1 MKGTTNGSIFTRLA
15 HMMVQVALLIGIW
28 WACDVA
34 VHLLHLP
41 LSGGVL
47 GLGVVL
53 ALLFSGVL
61 RVDRVKLGAQLL
73 LTEMILFFIPAVVAI
88 VRYQDLLLQSGVKLM
103 ALIVI
108 GNACVMFLTA
118 FAVEAIVRRGGPGR
132 GLPVAPREQPA

>member
-1 MKGTTNGSIFTRLA
+1 MNRSVFTRFA
-15 HMMVQVALLIGIW
+15 HMIVQVGLLIAIW
-28 WACDVA
+28 WACDAV
-34 VHLLHLP
+34 VHLLRLP

-61 RVDRVKLGAQLL
+61 RVDRVKVGAQLL

-88 VRYQDLLLQSGVKLM
+88 VRYQDLLVQSGVKLM

-118 FAVEAIVRRGGPGR
+118 FAVEAIVRRGGPDR
-132 GLPVAPREQPA
+132 GLPVAAREQPA

>member
-1 MKGTTNGSIFTRLA
+1 MTPTFFTRLV
-15 HMMVQVALLIGIW
+15 HMVFQVALLIGIW
-28 WACDVA
+28 WACDVV

-132 GLPVAPREQPA
+132 GLPAAPREQPA

>member
-1 MKGTTNGSIFTRLA
+1 MNGTTNGSIFTRLA
-15 HMMVQVALLIGIW
+15 HMIVQVALLIGIW

-61 RVDRVKLGAQLL
+61 RVDRVKMGAQLL

-132 GLPVAPREQPA
+132 GLPVAPQEQPA

>member
-1 MKGTTNGSIFTRLA
+1 MIKRFA
-15 HMMVQVALLIGIW
+15 HMAFQVVLLIGVW
-28 WACDVA
+28 WACDVV
-34 VHLLHLP
+34 VHALHLP

-53 ALLFSGVL
+53 ALLFSGAV

-132 GLPVAPREQPA
+132 GLPATQEQPA